1 MSRRGDRSVE
11 WRSRVGFHAALL
23 KLFDPEDAAALQR
36 TGQVLYDLAY
46 GVTRPYDPAAESL
59 TAQHLRAVLVDLELL
74 RDCLLDA
81 SLRVEQTNLELPEAR
96 LCVLAADC
104 GEGVGRVV
112 DAIKAGL
119 Q

>member
-1 MSRRGDRSVE
+1 MRFGD
-11 WRSRVGFHAALL
+11 
-23 KLFDPEDAAALQR
+23 R
-36 TGQVLYDLAY
+36 TGQILYNLAY
-46 GVTRPYDPAAESL
+46 QVTRPYEPDEESI
-59 TAQHLRAVLVDLELL
+59 TAQHLRSVLVDLEML

-81 SLRVEQTNLELPEAR
+81 SLRVVDTNVELPEAR

-119 Q
+119 S